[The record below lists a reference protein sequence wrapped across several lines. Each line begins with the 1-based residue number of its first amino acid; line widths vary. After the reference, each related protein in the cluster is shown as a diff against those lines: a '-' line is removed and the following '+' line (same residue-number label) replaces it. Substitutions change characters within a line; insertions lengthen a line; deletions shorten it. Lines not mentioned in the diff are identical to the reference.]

1 MADKDKARQLF
12 KKGMAEFL
20 DQNYGNSIETLSRA
34 IELDPNHKLAL
45 LSRGTGY
52 MKMDRAQD
60 AKADFGRVIEI
71 DPDYA
76 RAYHLR
82 GLVHE
87 SAGDPHGALHH
98 FNRAIELNP
107 DYGAAYYSRANLHA
121 KLGEEI
127 LATED
132 IKTATTLTE
141 VNIEEFAND
150 NNIWR
155 SQHMK
160 LEEMGVA
167 DTFDR

>member
-1 MADKDKARQLF
+1 MADKDNARQLF
-12 KKGMAEFL
+12 KEGMAEFL
-20 DQNYGNSIETLSRA
+20 NQNYGSSIETLSRA

-45 LSRGTGY
+45 MSRGTGY
-52 MKMDRAQD
+52 MKMNRAED
-60 AKADFGRVIEI
+60 AKADFSRVIEI
-71 DPDYA
+71 DPEYP

-82 GLVHE
+82 GLARDSVGE
-87 SAGDPHGALHH
+87 ANGALND
-98 FNRAIELNP
+98 FNQAIELDP
-107 DYGAAYYSRANLHA
+107 EYGAAYYSRATLHA

-141 VNIEEFAND
+141 VNIETFAND

-155 SQHMK
+155 SQHLK

>member
-1 MADKDKARQLF
+1 MADKDRAKQLF

-20 DQNYGNSIETLSRA
+20 DQNYGNSVETLSRA

-45 LSRGTGY
+45 MSRGTGY
-52 MKMDRAQD
+52 MKMDRAED

-71 DPDYA
+71 DPEYP

-82 GLVHE
+82 GLAYE
-87 SAGDPHGALHH
+87 SAGDPNGALRD
-98 FNRAIELNP
+98 FNQAIELNP
-107 DYGAAYYSRANLHA
+107 EYGAAYYSRANLHA

-141 VNIEEFAND
+141 ANIEAFAND

>member
-1 MADKDKARQLF
+1 
-12 KKGMAEFL
+12 
-20 DQNYGNSIETLSRA
+20 
-34 IELDPNHKLAL
+34 
-45 LSRGTGY
+45 
-52 MKMDRAQD
+52 MKMDRAED

-71 DPDYA
+71 DPEYP

-82 GLVHE
+82 GLAHE
-87 SAGDPHGALHH
+87 SAGDTSAALND

-107 DYGAAYYSRANLHA
+107 EYGAAYYSRANLHA

-132 IKTATTLTE
+132 IKTATTLAE
-141 VNIEEFAND
+141 VNIETFAND

-155 SQHMK
+155 SQHLK

-167 DTFDR
+167 DTLDR